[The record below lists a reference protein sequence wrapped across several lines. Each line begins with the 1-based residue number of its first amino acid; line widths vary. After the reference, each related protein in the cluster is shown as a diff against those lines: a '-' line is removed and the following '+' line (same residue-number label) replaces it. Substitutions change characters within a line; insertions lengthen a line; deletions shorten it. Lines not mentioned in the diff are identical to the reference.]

1 MTYTL
6 ILTMS
11 LYFSGYK
18 VGGTSSSIEHI
29 PGFASEQQCLVAGN
43 AWLKQVRESGSRG
56 IHRAIC
62 VAQGSAQERLP

>member
-18 VGGTSSSIEHI
+18 VGGAANSIEHI
-29 PGFASEQQCLVAGN
+29 PGFASESQCLSAAN
-43 AWLKQVRESGSRG
+43 AWLKQIRESGSRG

-62 VAQGSAQERLP
+62 VPQGLATEPRP